1 MISSGSFVGGIFSV
15 GKHDLVPELYHVN
28 GADLSAVA
36 ADAVGEPLQPYQ
48 HTVGNTLVPPEKLL
62 RGHGLGEM
70 HGEPEFSQRNHVL
83 SHKNENRGKNRRS
96 RIRKVTPH

>member
-1 MISSGSFVGGIFSV
+1 MEGTSQSVSTISS
-15 GKHDLVPELYHVN
+15 PELYHVN

-83 SHKNENRGKNRRS
+83 RIKSENRGKIGVVEFVR
-96 RIRKVTPH
+96 